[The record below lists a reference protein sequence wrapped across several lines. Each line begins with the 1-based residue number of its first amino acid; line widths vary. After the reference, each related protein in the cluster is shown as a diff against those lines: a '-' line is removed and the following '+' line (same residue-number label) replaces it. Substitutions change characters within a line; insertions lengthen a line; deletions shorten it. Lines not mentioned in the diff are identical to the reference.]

1 LTQALAPGLTLRRGR
16 PDDVDGVTAT
26 IVAEET
32 SLRGETQWSTTD
44 TLDWW
49 RGLEDHGEAWVVEDA
64 AGVVVAAVGL
74 FGRGDRFN
82 GWIAIDP
89 EHKRTELHEALVDH
103 AEQRVQATDV
113 QVLTLGALVEDFAA
127 QRLFE
132 RLGYAVVRRFYR
144 MKIELIE
151 RPQPPEWP
159 EGIICTAFDPKDV
172 RAFYEAT
179 VDAFAENWDFIQM
192 EFEAWKRLRFEAPD
206 FDPSLWFVARDEDQ
220 IAGFARCEADR
231 WGGGWVALLGV
242 RKPWRR
248 RGLGEALLRHAF
260 CEFFARGERQVGL
273 GVDAQNETGA
283 TRLYERAGMHVDS
296 EDIVYEKQLT

>member
-1 LTQALAPGLTLRRGR
+1 VTEVLSPGLTLRRGR
-16 PDDVDGVTAT
+16 IDDVDRVTRV
-26 IVAEET
+26 IVAEER
-32 SLRGETQWSTTD
+32 SLRGDTEWSTSD

-49 RGLEDHGEAWVVEDA
+49 RGLEDHGEAWVVEDSAGAVLA
-64 AGVVVAAVGL
+64 AIGL

-89 EHKRTELHEALVDH
+89 EHKREELHQALVEH
-103 AEQRVQATDV
+103 AEQRVRATDV
-113 QVLTLGALVEDFAA
+113 RCLTLGALAEDIAA

-144 MKIELIE
+144 MRIELE
-151 RPQPPEWP
+151 DQPQPPEWP
-159 EGIICTAFDPKDV
+159 EGIRCSRFDPNDAH
-172 RAFYEAT
+172 AFHHAT
-179 VDAFAENWDFIQM
+179 TDAFAENWDFMRM
-192 EFEAWKRLRFEAPD
+192 EFEEWKRLRIEAPD
-206 FDPSLWFVARDEDQ
+206 FDPSLWFVARDGDE

-248 RGLGEALLRHAF
+248 RGLGEALLRHSF

-273 GVDAQNETGA
+273 GVDAQNESGA
-283 TRLYERAGMHVDS
+283 TRLYERAGMRVEA